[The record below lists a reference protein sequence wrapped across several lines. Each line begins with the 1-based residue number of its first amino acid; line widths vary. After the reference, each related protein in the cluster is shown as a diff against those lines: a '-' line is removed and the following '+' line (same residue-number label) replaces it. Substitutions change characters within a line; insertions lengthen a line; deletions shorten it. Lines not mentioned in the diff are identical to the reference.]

1 LERKS
6 TYKVNTAIE
15 NLLCYLWKPVLR
27 GEKEMSARDLS
38 VLISVILIVSMLI
51 IPFPTWL
58 LSILIILNITLAL
71 LVLLVS
77 MNMTEP
83 LQFSVFP
90 SLLLL
95 LTLYRLGLNV
105 STTRAILSHGDAG
118 GVVETFGTFV
128 VGGNIVVGLIL
139 FLILIIIQF
148 IVITK
153 GAERVSEVA
162 ARFTLDAMPGKQMS
176 IDADLNAGM
185 ISEQEARERR
195 KKVGREADFYGAMD
209 GASKF
214 VKGDAIASIIIV
226 LINLIAGIII
236 GMLQQGMGLADAA
249 KHFSLLSVGD
259 GIVSQIPALLIS
271 TATGIVVTRAASEGN
286 LGQEIT
292 SQLLAYPKLLYVAG
306 GTIFLLGLFTPIND
320 LLTIPIAG
328 MLAVGGYMF
337 SKVPKTD
344 KLQLEEMEEASGAD
358 EMKSPES
365 VISLLNVD
373 PIEFEFGYGLIP
385 LADTNQGGD
394 LLDRIVMIRRQ
405 LAIELGLVIPV
416 VRIRDNIQLQPNE
429 YRLKIKG
436 NEMARGELL
445 LDHYLAMSPGIEDDS
460 IEGIDTIEPSFG
472 LPAKWI
478 TDGMKERAEI
488 FGYTVVDPPS
498 VVSTHIT
505 EVIKANAYELLGRQ
519 ETKQLIDHVKESYPI
534 LIEEVTPNPLSVGE
548 VQKVLSK
555 LLKENVSIR
564 NLPVIFE
571 TLADFGKV
579 TTDTD
584 ILAEYVRQAL
594 ARQITNQYASQGET
608 LKVATLSGKA
618 EKSVA
623 DAIQQTEHGNYL
635 ALDPS
640 ISQRILESIAKN
652 IEQFSMMEQT
662 PIVLCSPA
670 VRMYV
675 RQLTERYFP
684 KVPILSYNELEANVE
699 VQSVGVVNV
708 D

>member
-1 LERKS
+1 
-6 TYKVNTAIE
+6 
-15 NLLCYLWKPVLR
+15 
-27 GEKEMSARDLS
+27 MSARDLS
-38 VLISVILIVSMLI
+38 VLLSVILIVAMLI
-51 IPFPTWL
+51 IPFPPWL
-58 LSILIILNITLAL
+58 LSVLIMVNISIAL
-71 LVLLVS
+71 LVLLNT

-95 LTLYRLGLNV
+95 LTLFRLGLNV
-105 STTRAILSHGDAG
+105 STTRSILSKGEAG

-128 VGGNIVVGLIL
+128 VGGNVVVGMVV

-153 GAERVSEVA
+153 GSERVSEVA

-185 ISEQEARERR
+185 ISEQQARERR
-195 KKVGREADFYGAMD
+195 EKVSREADFYGAMD

-214 VKGDAIASIIIV
+214 VKGDAIAGIIIV
-226 LINLIAGIII
+226 LINLIFGIVI
-236 GMLQQGMGLADAA
+236 GMTQQGLGIADAA
-249 KHFSLLSVGD
+249 TKFSLLTVGD

-271 TATGIVVTRAASEGN
+271 TATGIVVTRAASDGN
-286 LGQEIT
+286 LGIDIT
-292 SQLLAYPKLLYVAG
+292 SQLLAYPKMLYVGA

-320 LLTIPIAG
+320 VLTIPIAAL
-328 MLAVGGYMF
+328 LAFGGYSF
-337 SKVPKTD
+337 SRSPEPD
-344 KLQLEEMEEASGAD
+344 QQQLQEMEEDIQMD

-365 VISLLNVD
+365 VVNLLNVD

-385 LADTNQGGD
+385 LADANQGGD

-445 LDHYLAMSPGIEDDS
+445 LDHYLAMSPGIEDES

-478 TDGMKERAEI
+478 TEEMKEQAEI

-505 EVIKANAYELLGRQ
+505 EVIKANAHELLGRQ
-519 ETKQLIDHVKESYPI
+519 ETKQLIDHLRESYPI
-534 LIEEVTPNPLSVGE
+534 LVEEATPNPLSVGE
-548 VQKVLSK
+548 IQKVLGK

-564 NLPVIFE
+564 NLPIIFE
-571 TLADFGKV
+571 TLADYGKV

-594 ARQITNQYASQGET
+594 ARQITNQFSRNGET
-608 LKVATLSGKA
+608 LKVITLSGRVEKLIA
-618 EKSVA
+618 EGV
-623 DAIQQTEHGNYL
+623 QQTEHGNYL
-635 ALDPS
+635 SLDPAV
-640 ISQRILESIAKN
+640 SQGILESVASQV
-652 IEQFSMMEQT
+652 EQLSIMEQT
-662 PIVLCSPA
+662 PIILCSPA

-675 RQLTERYFP
+675 RQLTERYFAQIP
-684 KVPILSYNELEANVE
+684 VLSYNELEANVE

-708 D
+708 E

>member
-1 LERKS
+1 
-6 TYKVNTAIE
+6 
-15 NLLCYLWKPVLR
+15 
-27 GEKEMSARDLS
+27 MSGRDLS
-38 VLISVILIVSMLI
+38 VVVGVLLIVAMLI

-58 LSILIILNITLAL
+58 LSILIMLNISLAL
-71 LVLLVS
+71 IVLLNS
-77 MNMTEP
+77 MNMKEP

-105 STTRAILSHGDAG
+105 STTRAILTHGEAG
-118 GVVETFGTFV
+118 GVVETFGSFV
-128 VGGNIVVGLIL
+128 VGGNVIVGIVVFIIL
-139 FLILIIIQF
+139 VIIQF

-153 GAERVSEVA
+153 GSERVSEVA

-185 ISEQEARERR
+185 ISEHEAKDRRE
-195 KKVGREADFYGAMD
+195 KVSREADFYGAMD

-214 VKGDAIASIIIV
+214 VKGDAIAGIIIV
-226 LINLIAGIII
+226 MINLIFGIVV
-236 GMLQQGMGLADAA
+236 GVTQLGLPIADAA
-249 KHFSLLSVGD
+249 KQFSLLTVGD
-259 GIVSQIPALLIS
+259 GIVSQLPALLIS
-271 TATGIVVTRAASEGN
+271 TATGIVVTRAASDGN
-286 LGQEIT
+286 LGTDIT
-292 SQLLAYPKLLYVAG
+292 GQLMAYPKMLYITG
-306 GTIFLLGLFTPIND
+306 GTIFILGLFTPIED
-320 LLTIPIAG
+320 ILTIPIAG
-328 MLAVGGYMF
+328 LLIFGGYMF
-337 SKVPKTD
+337 SRVPKQDITEI
-344 KLQLEEMEEASGAD
+344 QEMEEEIQTD
-358 EMKSPES
+358 EMKKPES
-365 VISLLNVD
+365 VVSLLNVD

-385 LADTNQGGD
+385 LADSNQGGD

-436 NEMARGELL
+436 SEMARGELL
-445 LDHYLAMSPGIEDDS
+445 LDHYLAMSPGIDDDS
-460 IEGIDTIEPSFG
+460 IEGIDTVEPSFG

-478 TDGMKERAEI
+478 TEEVKEQAEI

-505 EVIKANAYELLGRQ
+505 EVIKNNAHELLGRQ
-519 ETKQLIDHVKESYPI
+519 ETKQLIDHLKESYPI
-534 LIEEVTPNPLSVGE
+534 LVEEVTPNPLTVGE
-548 VQKVLSK
+548 IQKVLGK
-555 LLKENVSIR
+555 LLRENVSVR
-564 NLPVIFE
+564 NLPIIFE

-584 ILAEYVRQAL
+584 LLTEYVRQAL
-594 ARQITNQYASQGET
+594 ARQITNQYRAGGQT
-608 LKVATLSGKA
+608 IRVVTVSGKI
-618 EKSVA
+618 EKLIV
-623 DAIQQTEHGNYL
+623 DNIQQTEHGNYL

-640 ISQRILESIAKN
+640 VSQSILESLATQV
-652 IEQFSMMEQT
+652 EQLSIMEQS

-684 KVPILSYNELEANVE
+684 QIPILSYNELEANVE
-699 VQSVGVVNV
+699 VQSVGVVNI